1 MTFCS
6 DGGGIVSAARTVFT
20 GAERVARI
28 LTAMA
33 AKLEVHRADHV
44 LINGTPGLV
53 LRLGDSTSVVS
64 FTLDGGRITEI
75 DVIRNPDKLRAL
87 SGLT

>member
-1 MTFCS
+1 M
-6 DGGGIVSAARTVFT
+6 FT

-33 AKLEVHRADHV
+33 AKLNVHRADRV
-44 LINGTPGLV
+44 LINGTPGLM
-53 LRLGDSTSVVS
+53 LQLGDSTSVVS

-75 DVIRNPDKLRAL
+75 DVIRNPEKLR
-87 SGLT
+87 SFTGLA